1 MSLDSFV
8 STPDDAEK
16 LSVFSN
22 SFSVPVPADRT
33 AGAISAVQGTFA
45 PGSFAPLPHVHRDED
60 ELFYVVDGA
69 FDFRLGS
76 ETRRGPAGSFVFVPR
91 GTLHG
96 FTAAGDG
103 PGRLVFFHLP
113 GLDGFFRE
121 LALLSGPDPSKLRE
135 LMNRWGMDVPG

>member
-1 MSLDSFV
+1 MSLDAFL
-8 STPDDAEK
+8 STPDDAER

-22 SFSVPVPADRT
+22 SFTIAIPATRT
-33 AGAISAVQGTFA
+33 GGALSAVQGTFE
-45 PGSFAPLPHVHRDED
+45 PGGFAPLPHVHLNED

-76 ETRRGPAGSFVFVPR
+76 EVSRGPAGSFVFVPR

-96 FTAAGDG
+96 FTAAGEG
-103 PGRLVFFHLP
+103 PSRLVFFHLP
-113 GLDGFFRE
+113 GIDGFFRE
-121 LALLSGPDPSKLRE
+121 LALLTKPDPSGLRE

>member
-1 MSLDSFV
+1 MSLDAFV

-22 SFSVPVPADRT
+22 AFSIAVPAHRT
-33 AGAISAVQGTFA
+33 GGAISAVQGTFA
-45 PGSFAPLPHVHRDED
+45 PGGFAPLPHVHRDED

-76 ETRRGPAGSFVFVPR
+76 ELHRGLAGSFVFVPR

-96 FTAAGDG
+96 LTAAGDG
-103 PGRLVFFHLP
+103 PSRLVFFHLP

-121 LALLSGPDPSKLRE
+121 LALLAEPDPSDLRE
-135 LMNRWGMDVPG
+135 VMNRWGMDVPG